1 MEVGAGDQPV
11 LAGLVTV
18 AAWGL
23 LERVVGGQHLSLPRE
38 ATLADGAAQREGL
51 DLGAGVGQVGQP
63 ARGDVGDL
71 ETVVRLGA
79 DQVLGDQLEQG
90 FAYGPGAHPVLL
102 AELGELQPSAR
113 PEPSAQD
120 VGPDAVLHHLA
131 AGLLPGSSRHGTEPT
146 TFDS

>member
-1 MEVGAGDQPV
+1 MEVGMGDQPV

-23 LERVVGGQHLSLPRE
+23 LESVVSGQHLSLPRE
-38 ATLADGAAQREGL
+38 AALADGAAQGEGL

-63 ARGDVGDL
+63 ASGDVGDL

-90 FAYGPGAHPVLL
+90 FAYGAGAHPVLL
-102 AELGELQPSAR
+102 AELGELQPLAR
-113 PEPSAQD
+113 PGAYHPGCRPGCGLAPPRCGSA
-120 VGPDAVLHHLA
+120 AR
-131 AGLLPGSSRHGTEPT
+131 LLSPRDGSYNI
-146 TFDS
+146 